1 MIPKI
6 GKIPLVDQV
15 ELFFDNPGGGG
26 GGGADGGNK
35 LNFPIG
41 AKFHL

>member
-26 GGGADGGNK
+26 GADGGNK